1 MNIFLILTAVCVML
15 CLGTAGMLFRKQ
27 HIAEI
32 VTLGVSWF
40 FCSYIIS
47 TMMLF
52 LLNVFTLER
61 GMQTTCLTD
70 AIFFLTVALT
80 SEKVHL
86 KEMKAAFRPEK
97 ELRIFIIPLLI
108 SLLGV
113 MFISQKNE
121 LFGMGQDEGVYQCE
135 AINFIYGY
143 DGRQQD
149 FEEYQL
155 LDSDEARENFQ
166 ISVHNKLVGY
176 DIPSAD
182 YPETVYDR
190 DVSPVSGI
198 YHGIPTYPAVLAMW
212 GKLFGIAHMADVQTV
227 FYLLTIFLVCF
238 VCDNLKLKPFS
249 KLTAAVLTALS
260 PVVIWVAKSSLTE
273 MFLAVLILLFLYFLT
288 NQEHPEYYGFSILP
302 IAVFS
307 CYHVSVYT
315 LMPYFMIIYAGMYFF
330 TKKKSF
336 AAMLLFSVLG
346 YLLSYLMMRH
356 VQPFYTMN
364 NYRFVFNEHINIQN
378 ITETVLMT
386 SSVLLI
392 VCMAYILLV
401 WKLKKTVSLEAFLE
415 HRESKVLMQWLIICL
430 TALPLIY
437 MLYKA
442 FSKLDSIEDISALT
456 VAGFVLNAGVLLI
469 PAGIAALF
477 IRPELFLKSKETLV
491 VFISF
496 FYCVLIYSAFLR
508 FQVEYYYYYARYLV
522 PFVPV
527 AVLFAVMALDGADRR
542 ILITCGAVSLLT
554 VLPYSGFLMTHKDDT
569 RMEWTVLEDITE
581 QIPSDACVVIETEAL
596 PTMWLSVRA
605 VTGAAVYPLEKN
617 ITEQFRTLSERY
629 EKIYFLGISD
639 YTYHLDSNLE
649 IRYQNTVHLSEDD
662 NLGEFSSMPMQFTE
676 KTESLYLYQYLNYQT
691 VYTAEDI
698 ARLQLYGVDKLDKEY
713 CWTVSPASAV
723 RCTLP
728 KDDYMM
734 TLTLG
739 SSLPLKEMGKER
751 FPVWISVNGIH
762 TGGEVLTRQ
771 KNHQEITIYIPESYL
786 NDGTNVISFQ
796 TDMWSASAV
805 NPKDTRVIGIPLKS
819 IAFQKRS

>member
-1 MNIFLILTAVCVML
+1 MNIFLVLTAVCL
-15 CLGTAGMLFRKQ
+15 LFCISTAGILFRKQ

-32 VTLGVSWF
+32 VTLGIAWF

-47 TMMLF
+47 TMLLF

-61 GMQTTCLTD
+61 GIQAACLTS
-70 AIFFLTVALT
+70 AVVFLTSALT

-86 KEMKAAFRPEK
+86 KEMKSAFRPEK

-135 AINFIYGY
+135 AINFICDY
-143 DGRQQD
+143 DSRQQD

-155 LDSDEARENFQ
+155 LASDEARENFR

-176 DIPSAD
+176 DIPSED
-182 YPETVYDR
+182 YPETVYNR
-190 DVSPVSGI
+190 EVSPVSGI
-198 YHGIPTYPAVLAMW
+198 YHGIPTYPAVLALW

-227 FYLLTIFLVCF
+227 FYLLSIFLICF
-238 VCDNLKLKPFS
+238 ICDNLKLKPFS
-249 KLTAAVLTALS
+249 KLMAATLTALS

-273 MFLAVLILLFLYFLT
+273 MFLSVLMLLFLYFMT
-288 NQEHPEYYGFSILP
+288 NQERPEYCGFSFLP

-378 ITETVLMT
+378 ITETVLIT

-392 VCMAYILLV
+392 VCMAYIMLV
-401 WKLKKTVSLEAFLE
+401 WKLKKTVTLEAFLE
-415 HRESKVLMQWLIICL
+415 RLENKVLMQWMIICL

-442 FSKLDSIEDISALT
+442 FSKLDSIADISALT
-456 VAGFVLNAGVLLI
+456 LSGFVLNAGFLLI

-477 IRPELFLKSKETLV
+477 IRPKLFLESKETLV
-491 VFISF
+491 IFISF

-508 FQVEYYYYYARYLV
+508 FQIDYYYYYARYLV

-527 AVLFAVMALDGADRR
+527 AVLFAVVALDKTEKR
-542 ILITCGAVSLLT
+542 ISITCGMISLLT

-569 RMEWTVLEDITE
+569 RMEWSVLEDITE
-581 QIPSDACVVIETEAL
+581 QIPSDACVVIETETL
-596 PTMWLSVRA
+596 PTMWLPVRA
-605 VTGAAVYPLEKN
+605 VTEAAVYPSEKN
-617 ITEQFRTLSERY
+617 ITDQFRTLSERY
-629 EKIYFLGISD
+629 EKIYFLSTSD
-639 YTYHLDSNLE
+639 YIYRLDSNLE
-649 IRYQNTVHLSEDD
+649 ICYQNTVHLSEDD
-662 NLGEFSSMPMQFTE
+662 NFGEFSSMPMRFTE
-676 KTESLYLYQYLNYQT
+676 KTEALYLYQYLNYQT

-698 ARLQLYGVDKLDKEY
+698 FRFQLYGIDKLDKDY
-713 CWTVSPASAV
+713 CWTGSQTSAV

-728 KDDYMM
+728 KENYMM

-739 SSLPLKEMGKER
+739 SSLPLKEMRKER
-751 FPVWISVNGIH
+751 FPIRISVNGIYI
-762 TGGEVLTRQ
+762 GGEILTEQ
-771 KNHQEITIYIPESYL
+771 NNPQIITVHIPEAYL
-786 NDGTNVISFQ
+786 NDGTNIISFQ
-796 TDMWSASAV
+796 TDLWSASAV
-805 NPKDTRVIGIPLKS
+805 NPKDNRIIGIPLKS
-819 IAFQKRS
+819 LAFQKRS